1 MKKLAPVVIFVYNR
15 LQYLKKTINNLKKN
29 ELAKDTRIFIFSDAG
44 INYFDK
50 IHVSKVRNYLK
61 NIDGFKKIK
70 IYHRKKNFGLAKNII
85 SGVTQ
90 VFKKENKLI
99 VIEDDILTSK
109 NFLRY
114 MNESLKKY
122 ENKKKVWH
130 ISGWSYNINLKIENS
145 AYFTRVMNCWGWATW
160 KNRWKNFRKDP
171 EKFLRKWD
179 EKKIKSFNIDNSY
192 NFFSQ
197 IIRNK
202 KKIINTWGIFW
213 YASIFDKNKL
223 CLNPKNSLTQNIGFG
238 ENSTNTYTI
247 SKIFESRLKKS
258 KFDKTKLPNKLKENT
273 IVFDTIKKEFE
284 KNKKKSFLR
293 KIKFLFK

>member
-1 MKKLAPVVIFVYNR
+1 
-15 LQYLKKTINNLKKN
+15 
-29 ELAKDTRIFIFSDAG
+29 
-44 INYFDK
+44 
-50 IHVSKVRNYLK
+50 
-61 NIDGFKKIK
+61 
-70 IYHRKKNFGLAKNII
+70 
-85 SGVTQ
+85 
-90 VFKKENKLI
+90 
-99 VIEDDILTSK
+99 
-109 NFLRY
+109 
-114 MNESLKKY
+114 
-122 ENKKKVWH
+122 
-130 ISGWSYNINLKIENS
+130 
-145 AYFTRVMNCWGWATW
+145 MNCWGWATW